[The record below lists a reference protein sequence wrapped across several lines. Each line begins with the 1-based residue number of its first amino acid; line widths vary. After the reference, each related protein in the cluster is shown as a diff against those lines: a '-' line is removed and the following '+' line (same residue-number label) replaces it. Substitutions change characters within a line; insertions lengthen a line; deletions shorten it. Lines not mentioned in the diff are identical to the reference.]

1 MKITSSINT
10 LLIFL
15 FIGCKVQDAIITD
28 TPNVFNNKHLNKQ
41 YEAIVSFNLKN
52 EPSLLEEI
60 ESFKEE
66 NKNTALEDQVIVDF
80 LALQICNQEAGV
92 QFQDYPNALQ
102 PIFDFY
108 NTMPKEDMVWLNDQK
123 LKIIKFVAVRFI
135 ANYAQEM
142 DAMDYLKNQL
152 NVCKNDS
159 AYAKVVIS
167 SYDLN
172 ECAEKRR

>member
-108 NTMPKEDMVWLNDQK
+108 NTMPKEDMVWLSDRK
-123 LKIIKFVAVRFI
+123 LKIIKFGAIRFI
-135 ANYAQEM
+135 AKHAQEM
-142 DAMDYLKNQL
+142 DAMEYLKSHL
-152 NVCKNDS
+152 NDCKNDS
-159 AYAKVVIS
+159 VYAKAIIGA
-167 SYDLN
+167 YDLN

>member
-1 MKITSSINT
+1 MKAKSSINT
-10 LLIFL
+10 LLIVL
-15 FIGCKVQDAIITD
+15 FMGCKVQDAIITD
-28 TPNVFNNKHLNKQ
+28 APHVFNNKHLNKQ

-102 PIFDFY
+102 PIFDCNWLASAISIFR
-108 NTMPKEDMVWLNDQK
+108 NT
-123 LKIIKFVAVRFI
+123 AG
-135 ANYAQEM
+135 
-142 DAMDYLKNQL
+142 
-152 NVCKNDS
+152 
-159 AYAKVVIS
+159 
-167 SYDLN
+167 
-172 ECAEKRR
+172 